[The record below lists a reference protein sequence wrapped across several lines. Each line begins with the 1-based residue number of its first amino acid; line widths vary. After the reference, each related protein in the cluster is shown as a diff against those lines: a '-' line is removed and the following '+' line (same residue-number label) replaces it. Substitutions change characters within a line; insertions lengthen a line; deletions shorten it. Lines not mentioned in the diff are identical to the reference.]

1 VLAFLASGIGYAL
14 PFLSPQMLSQL
25 NQLAPGVV
33 GFVMVPAAI
42 SAAILGRTGGKL
54 ADSKGNPF
62 LFYTATALLFICFV
76 LLSFFAGFSPVL
88 IAVILIFGNVG
99 QTFILI
105 ALSNTTSKLLPKDQ
119 VGVGMGMMSLLNFI
133 AGAVFASVYSKI
145 VDLGSGSAGNV
156 IVAPLSGEA
165 SVYSSIYFVLACLY
179 IAMVSIYFTLMRK
192 TSQAGKL
199 HADA

>member
-1 VLAFLASGIGYAL
+1 
-14 PFLSPQMLSQL
+14 
-25 NQLAPGVV
+25 
-33 GFVMVPAAI
+33 
-42 SAAILGRTGGKL
+42 
-54 ADSKGNPF
+54 
-62 LFYTATALLFICFV
+62 
-76 LLSFFAGFSPVL
+76 
-88 IAVILIFGNVG
+88 
-99 QTFILI
+99 
-105 ALSNTTSKLLPKDQ
+105 
-119 VGVGMGMMSLLNFI
+119 MGMMSLLNFI

-145 VDLGSGSAGNV
+145 VDLGSGPLNV